1 MKIAYLILAHKQ
13 PELLHRLV
21 NALNAPNVRFFVHID
36 LKADVEQFR
45 HGLDCGNVSF
55 LRDRI
60 KVNYGGY
67 TQMLAMLAL
76 LKVGTSTDDFHYCIF
91 LSGQDYP
98 IKSNAFIFDYL
109 ERNIGTNFINFY
121 PLTENASLTRNIRK
135 YYFVDLLNAFRPG
148 IRPVFKNF
156 FRFINLFLPE
166 RTFFK
171 GMIPY
176 RGSTS
181 WCLTGETAK
190 YIADFAAS
198 RDNSKFVRYFKR
210 VMCPDEILIQ
220 TIVLNSPFASRC
232 RFYDRDVLTNRT
244 PLMNENKAY
253 LHYVDWDG
261 GRDNPAILDM
271 RDYNMLERS
280 DRLFAR
286 KFDEFRSKELLDSID
301 LHLR

>member
-1 MKIAYLILAHKQ
+1 MKIAYLILAHGQ
-13 PELLHRLV
+13 PGLFHRLV
-21 NALNAPNVRFFVHID
+21 RALNAPNVRFFVHID
-36 LKADVEQFR
+36 LKADVEQFTR
-45 HGLDCGNVSF
+45 GLDCSNASF
-55 LRDRI
+55 LSDRI

-76 LKVGTSTDDFHYCIF
+76 LKAGTSMDGFDYCIF
-91 LSGQDYP
+91 LSGRDYP

-121 PLTENASLTRNIRK
+121 PLNGNASLTRNIRK
-135 YYFVDLLNAFRPG
+135 YYFVDLLSAFHPR

-156 FRFINLFLPE
+156 FRFINFFLPE
-166 RTFFK
+166 RTFIK
-171 GMIPY
+171 GMVPY

-190 YIADFAAS
+190 YTADFADS
-198 RDNSKFVRYFKR
+198 PDNFKFVRYFKR
-210 VMCPDEILIQ
+210 VMCPDEIFFQ

-253 LHYVDWDG
+253 LHYVDWDDS
-261 GRDNPAILDM
+261 RDNPAILDM
-271 RDYNMLERS
+271 RDYNNLKCS

-286 KFDEFRSKELLDSID
+286 KFDEFRSKELLDKID